1 MKTNLSKLERLI
13 KEFADET
20 GGICCEKSAFI
31 GEIDGKIVRLSSQTK
46 IEALDK
52 HDFEEINDHHR
63 CIEM

>member
-31 GEIDGKIVRLSSQTK
+31 GEIDGKIVRLSVMTK

-63 CIEM
+63 CIE